1 MRGVGIVLVLLATG
15 ACATFTSVEP
25 TVVSGTVV
33 DDLNRPVRGALVL
46 IEAFDNRDVVAG
58 VPPPPAFRAETTT
71 DSDGRFEFR
80 FTPPQELMPIAAR
93 NGGLVSFMARAGVPE
108 QDDDWS
114 FNFVLEIGREGWADS
129 FTPIRWRPG

>member
-1 MRGVGIVLVLLATG
+1 MRGVAIILVLLAAG

-25 TVVSGTVV
+25 VVFSGTLV
-33 DDLNRPVRGALVL
+33 DDLNRPVRDAIVL

-71 DSDGRFEFR
+71 NADGQFEFR
-80 FTPPQELMPIAAR
+80 FGPPQALIPIAAG
-93 NGGLVSFMARAGVPE
+93 NGGLVSFMARAGIPE

-114 FNFVLEIGREGWADS
+114 FNFVREIGREGWADS